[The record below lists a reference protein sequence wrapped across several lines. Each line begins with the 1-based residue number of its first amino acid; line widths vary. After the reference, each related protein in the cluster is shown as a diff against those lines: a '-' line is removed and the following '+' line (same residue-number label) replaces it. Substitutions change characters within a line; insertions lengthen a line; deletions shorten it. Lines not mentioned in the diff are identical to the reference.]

1 MRSEMTEREW
11 DTFFDLLR
19 KIINLPGKSAD
30 EKAEEVRD
38 QASRRQS
45 EGDLDEFLGELTE

>member
-1 MRSEMTEREW
+1 MRSEMTERDW
-11 DTFFDLLR
+11 DTFFDLLG

-30 EKAEEVRD
+30 EKADEVRD

-45 EGDLDEFLGELTE
+45 QGDLDEFLAEMSE